1 MGQTPTLATTRQKM
15 ERLLKPAALHRIKQ
29 AGLMLID
36 KDDFA
41 SLMQVYEEYKAAND
55 GLREEN
61 RHLHAEVS
69 RLREHLQGRML

>member
-1 MGQTPTLATTRQKM
+1 MTTRQKV
-15 ERLLKPAALHRIKQ
+15 ERLFKPAALQRIEQ

-41 SLMQVYEEYKAAND
+41 SLMHVYEEYKAVNS

-61 RHLHAEVS
+61 RRLHAEVS

>member
-55 GLREEN
+55 GLRDEIKS
-61 RHLHAEVS
+61 LQAEIT
-69 RLREHLQGRML
+69 RLREHMQGRLL